1 MSVLDLLISVIFITL
16 VLPQFINLIK
26 FDKDWFRMND
36 IICPFCSIS
45 LGKLDLATR
54 EEHVFNC
61 VPQTLT
67 TSSIEPFLPSGPSGS
82 KAKQQKSSD
91 QIKSRK
97 RNRPIRIDSSS
108 DSDGDKPKQALKN
121 AKLDRAESRHEA
133 DIRLALAL
141 SKSAEDARDNINK
154 SNKSHINELSRKATG
169 PASQFDLSD
178 WGENTVYDESFD
190 NPILQTKN
198 RIFDPKFR
206 NDLLTSSQQD
216 SSLLSQ
222 GKEPVA
228 NQSDGPDDNNAT
240 MSDGFEPEE
249 ATKNN
254 QDDPE
259 VLEGVQDSQNNHR
272 EAEKDLADWNEKSA
286 GRPDIEWPEKA
297 VTLSDSESSSSNNYS
312 QIPQIPKPF
321 PTGASTVRQSIV
333 NRATLS
339 NETTILSK
347 TNIDRQIN
355 ETQFDLEIRTLSNT
369 LESLRK
375 SSSTNGDLIKYSKS
389 GKLFKFH
396 RFWVSLRW

>member
-1 MSVLDLLISVIFITL
+1 
-16 VLPQFINLIK
+16 
-26 FDKDWFRMND
+26 MNE
-36 IICPFCSIS
+36 IACPFCSIS
-45 LGKLDLATR
+45 LGKFDLATR

-61 VPQTLT
+61 VPPTLT
-67 TSSIEPFLPSGPSGS
+67 TSSIEPFLPSGPSSS
-82 KAKQQKSSD
+82 KTKQSSAPKTSD
-91 QIKSRK
+91 QVKSRK

-108 DSDGDKPKQALKN
+108 DSDGDNPKQTLKN

-141 SKSAEDARDNINK
+141 SKSAEDARETIDK
-154 SNKSHINELSRKATG
+154 SKNNHINELSRKTAG
-169 PASQFDLSD
+169 NYGASQFDLSD
-178 WGENTVYDESFD
+178 WGENTVYDESFE
-190 NPILQTKN
+190 NPILKTKN

-222 GKEPVA
+222 GKENAA
-228 NQSDGPDDNNAT
+228 NLDGNDNNAT

-254 QDDPE
+254 QGDDPE
-259 VLEGVQDSQNNHR
+259 VLEGLQDSQNNHR
-272 EAEKDLADWNEKSA
+272 EVEKDLADWNEKPI
-286 GRPDIEWPEKA
+286 GRPNIEWPEKA
-297 VTLSDSESSSSNNYS
+297 VTLSDSESSSSNNSS

-321 PTGASTVRQSIV
+321 PTGTSTKKMTNENQ
-333 NRATLS
+333 TLEGRTTL
-339 NETTILSK
+339 NETTLLSK

-375 SSSTNGDLIKYSKS
+375 SSSNDGDLLKYSKS

-396 RFWVSLRW
+396 RFWVALRW

>member
-1 MSVLDLLISVIFITL
+1 
-16 VLPQFINLIK
+16 
-26 FDKDWFRMND
+26 MND
-36 IICPFCSIS
+36 IACPFCSIS
-45 LGKLDLATR
+45 LGKLDLASR

-61 VPQTLT
+61 VPPTLT

-82 KAKQQKSSD
+82 KTKPPSVQKSSD

-108 DSDGDKPKQALKN
+108 DSDGDKPKQTLKN

-154 SNKSHINELSRKATG
+154 SNKIHMNELSRKAG
-169 PASQFDLSD
+169 APASQFDLSD

-222 GKEPVA
+222 GKEPTA
-228 NQSDGPDDNNAT
+228 NQSNGRDDNNAT

-249 ATKNN
+249 ATKNI

-259 VLEGVQDSQNNHR
+259 VLEGFQDSQNNHR
-272 EAEKDLADWNEKSA
+272 EAEKDLADWNEKSIV
-286 GRPDIEWPEKA
+286 RPDIEWPEKA
-297 VTLSDSESSSSNNYS
+297 VTLSDSESSSSNNSS

-321 PTGASTVRQSIV
+321 PTSVSTVPQSIPG
-333 NRATLS
+333 RATLS

-369 LESLRK
+369 LDSLRK
-375 SSSTNGDLIKYSKS
+375 NSSTDGDLLKYSKS

>member
-1 MSVLDLLISVIFITL
+1 
-16 VLPQFINLIK
+16 
-26 FDKDWFRMND
+26 MNE
-36 IICPFCSIS
+36 IACPFCSIS
-45 LGKLDLATR
+45 LGKFDLATR

-61 VPQTLT
+61 VPPTLT
-67 TSSIEPFLPSGPSGS
+67 TSSIEPFLPSGPSSS
-82 KAKQQKSSD
+82 KTKQSSAPKTSD
-91 QIKSRK
+91 QVKSRK

-108 DSDGDKPKQALKN
+108 DSDGDNPKQTLKN

-141 SKSAEDARDNINK
+141 SKSAEDARETIDK
-154 SNKSHINELSRKATG
+154 SKNNHINELSRKTTANYG
-169 PASQFDLSD
+169 ASQFDLSD
-178 WGENTVYDESFD
+178 WGENTVYDESFE
-190 NPILQTKN
+190 NPILKTKN

-222 GKEPVA
+222 GKENAA
-228 NQSDGPDDNNAT
+228 NLDGNANDNNAT

-249 ATKNN
+249 ATKNTRG
-254 QDDPE
+254 DDPE
-259 VLEGVQDSQNNHR
+259 VLEGLQNSQNNHR
-272 EAEKDLADWNEKSA
+272 EVEKDLADWNEKPI
-286 GRPDIEWPEKA
+286 GRPNIEWPEKA
-297 VTLSDSESSSSNNYS
+297 MTLSDSESSSSNNSS

-321 PTGASTVRQSIV
+321 PTGTSTKKMTNENQTIDGRTTLKS
-333 NRATLS
+333 LS
-339 NETTILSK
+339 NETTLLSK

-375 SSSTNGDLIKYSKS
+375 SSSNDGDLLKYSKR

-396 RFWVSLRW
+396 RFWVALRW

>member
-1 MSVLDLLISVIFITL
+1 
-16 VLPQFINLIK
+16 
-26 FDKDWFRMND
+26 MNE
-36 IICPFCSIS
+36 IACPFCSIS
-45 LGKLDLATR
+45 LGKFDLATR

-61 VPQTLT
+61 VPPTLT
-67 TSSIEPFLPSGPSGS
+67 TSSIEPFLPSGPSSS
-82 KAKQQKSSD
+82 KTKQSSAPKTSD
-91 QIKSRK
+91 QVKSRK

-108 DSDGDKPKQALKN
+108 DSDGDNPKQTLKN

-141 SKSAEDARDNINK
+141 SKSAEDARETIDK
-154 SNKSHINELSRKATG
+154 SKNNHINELSRKTTANYG
-169 PASQFDLSD
+169 ASQFDLSD
-178 WGENTVYDESFD
+178 WGENTVYDESFE
-190 NPILQTKN
+190 NPILKTKN

-222 GKEPVA
+222 GKENAA
-228 NQSDGPDDNNAT
+228 NLDGNANDNNAT

-249 ATKNN
+249 ATKNTRG
-254 QDDPE
+254 DDPE
-259 VLEGVQDSQNNHR
+259 VLEGLQNSQNNHR
-272 EAEKDLADWNEKSA
+272 EVEKDLADWNEKPI
-286 GRPDIEWPEKA
+286 GRPNIEWPEKA
-297 VTLSDSESSSSNNYS
+297 MTLSDSESSSSNNSS

-321 PTGASTVRQSIV
+321 PTGTSTKKMTNENQTIDGRT
-333 NRATLS
+333 TL
-339 NETTILSK
+339 NETTLLSK

-375 SSSTNGDLIKYSKS
+375 SSSNDGDLLKYSKS

-396 RFWVSLRW
+396 RFWVALRW

>member
-1 MSVLDLLISVIFITL
+1 
-16 VLPQFINLIK
+16 
-26 FDKDWFRMND
+26 MNE
-36 IICPFCSIS
+36 IACPFCSIS
-45 LGKLDLATR
+45 LGKFDLATR

-61 VPQTLT
+61 VPPTLT
-67 TSSIEPFLPSGPSGS
+67 TSSIEPFLPSGASCS
-82 KAKQQKSSD
+82 KAKQSSAPKLSD
-91 QIKSRK
+91 KTKSRK

-108 DSDGDKPKQALKN
+108 DSDGDEPKQTLKN

-141 SKSAEDARDNINK
+141 SKSAEDARDNIDQSKN
-154 SNKSHINELSRKATG
+154 NLINELSRKSAANSG
-169 PASQFDLSD
+169 PSQFDLSD
-178 WGENTVYDESFD
+178 WGENTVYDESFE
-190 NPILQTKN
+190 NPILKTKN

-222 GKEPVA
+222 GKETGDSQLD
-228 NQSDGPDDNNAT
+228 NLKDNNAT

-254 QDDPE
+254 PEDNPE
-259 VLEGVQDSQNNHR
+259 VLEGLQDSQNNHR
-272 EAEKDLADWNEKSA
+272 EVEKELADWNEKSI
-286 GRPDIEWPEKA
+286 GRPNIEWPEKA
-297 VTLSDSESSSSNNYS
+297 VTLSDSESSSSNNSS

-321 PTGASTVRQSIV
+321 PTGSSNVAATEHQSFR
-333 NRATLS
+333 NQTALP
-339 NETTILSK
+339 NETTLLSK

-355 ETQFDLEIRTLSNT
+355 ETQFDLEIRTLSST

-375 SSSTNGDLIKYSKS
+375 KSSDDGDLLTYSKS